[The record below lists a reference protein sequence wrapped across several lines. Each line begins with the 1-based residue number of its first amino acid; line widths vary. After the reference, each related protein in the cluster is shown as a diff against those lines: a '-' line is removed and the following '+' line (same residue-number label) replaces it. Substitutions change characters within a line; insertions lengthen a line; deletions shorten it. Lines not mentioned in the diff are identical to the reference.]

1 MNCYKKGNLVLSL
14 SNRIAFILLINSM
27 IIFYQLDNIKIGF
40 FDSKNELDQINLF
53 TLDFI
58 EMIECYKN

>member
-40 FDSKNELDQINLF
+40 FDSNNELDQINLF

-58 EMIECYKN
+58 EMIEC

>member
-40 FDSKNELDQINLF
+40 FDSNNELDQINLF

>member
-1 MNCYKKGNLVLSL
+1 MNCYKTGNSVLSL

>member
-1 MNCYKKGNLVLSL
+1 MNCYKKGNSVISL

-40 FDSKNELDQINLF
+40 FDSNNELDQINLC